1 MTSLK
6 LPRSGSILAIAALL
20 QLAEQENRVLVT
32 IDTDFGTLVFGAS
45 ATHRGLVR
53 LPDVPAVQR
62 IEMMRDV
69 LARHTADLQAGAVIT
84 VQREKIRISRS

>member
-1 MTSLK
+1 MEASSLGAD
-6 LPRSGSILAIAALL
+6 PGDAALL

-53 LPDVPAVQR
+53 LPDVPAIQR

-69 LARHTADLQAGAVIT
+69 VARHTADLQAGAVIT